1 MAAALR
7 KILQVIPAGTWK
19 ARYKASPFN
28 DVPLVC
34 WALVEMGLTT
44 QVVGVVV
51 KVATTQPSG
60 KLVFA
65 DEEIDFVTYIPD

>member
-7 KILQVIPAGTWK
+7 KIIQMIPAGTWK
-19 ARYKASPFN
+19 ARFKADPVS
-28 DVPLVC
+28 DKPLVC

-44 QVVGVVV
+44 QVVGMVV
-51 KVATTQPSG
+51 KVATNQPSG

-65 DEEIDFVTYIPD
+65 DEEMDFVTYVSD